1 MLQPQSR
8 QQEWSQQLQ
17 KQVELMP
24 AEIVD
29 LARPRL
35 LERITTRSAQQVAQ
49 PSQSTDRIAG
59 RFFASSS
66 AVAAPHAQAGSS
78 LTTASLRRPTE
89 PIAAPQQ
96 LLGLTA
102 VATQEPVAMK
112 ANGLGRTHLGSP
124 AMMPTLLASPMRPH
138 YFEAKAPQHQQRQV
152 STAWMSSTR

>member
-66 AVAAPHAQAGSS
+66 AVAAPHAQAGGRTLAGGSTTIQAGSS
-78 LTTASLRRPTE
+78 LTTASLRRLTE

-96 LLGLTA
+96 LLWSDS
-102 VATQEPVAMK
+102 
-112 ANGLGRTHLGSP
+112 R
-124 AMMPTLLASPMRPH
+124 
-138 YFEAKAPQHQQRQV
+138 
-152 STAWMSSTR
+152 